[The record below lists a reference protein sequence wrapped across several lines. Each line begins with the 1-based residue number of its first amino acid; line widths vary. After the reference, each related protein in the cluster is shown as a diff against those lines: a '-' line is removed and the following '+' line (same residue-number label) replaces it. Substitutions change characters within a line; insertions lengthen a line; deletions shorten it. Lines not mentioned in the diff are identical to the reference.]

1 MSPWETAWLW
11 AGAVSL
17 LNADSVLLPTVRARA
32 QGRVKH
38 ALALRKSVWEFLLID
53 QNSRRLLVLTLQRCL
68 RPVSTLEKVSL
79 KLGLWFR
86 AMLRS

>member
-17 LNADSVLLPTVRARA
+17 LNADSVLMPTVRVRA
-32 QGRVKH
+32 QGRAKH
-38 ALALRKSVWEFLLID
+38 ALAHRKSVWEFLLID
-53 QNSRRLLVLTLQRCL
+53 QNSRRLLVLTLQQCL
-68 RPVSTLEKVSL
+68 RPLSTQKVSL